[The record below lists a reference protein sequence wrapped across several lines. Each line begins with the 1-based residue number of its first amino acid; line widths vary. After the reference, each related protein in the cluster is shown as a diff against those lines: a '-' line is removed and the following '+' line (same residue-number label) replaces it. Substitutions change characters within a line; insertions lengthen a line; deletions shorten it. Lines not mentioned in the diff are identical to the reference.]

1 MCGMTLSF
9 VIIVMI
15 LSVGESGC
23 EMVEKRLE
31 LELWVNEM
39 CMQIEENV
47 ARMKVNGR
55 WIKGFLS
62 C

>member
-1 MCGMTLSF
+1 M
-9 VIIVMI
+9 IV
-15 LSVGESGC
+15 SVGESGC

-55 WIKGFLS
+55 WIKGYLS